1 MMMRWDMGNVRE
13 GYLGDGEGYWEEW
26 RVMMGYGKDFREMMI
41 ALKDCEERYCVFVQE
56 IEMTVVRIVG

>member
-1 MMMRWDMGNVRE
+1 
-13 GYLGDGEGYWEEW
+13 
-26 RVMMGYGKDFREMMI
+26 MGYGKDFREMMI

>member
-26 RVMMGYGKDFREMMI
+26 RVMI